1 MVYRAIDDKI
11 DLVRFLQAYES
22 IIAAFGVETRELND
36 EREKEK
42 LDVVERIVYRLFCE
56 FFLSD

>member
-22 IIAAFGVETRELND
+22 IIAAFGVETRELYD

-42 LDVVERIVYRLFCE
+42 LDVAERIVYRLFCE

>member
-22 IIAAFGVETRELND
+22 IVAAFGVETRKLND

-42 LDVVERIVYRLFCE
+42 LDVAERIVYRLFCE
-56 FFLSD
+56 LFL

>member
-1 MVYRAIDDKI
+1 MVYRAIDAKI

-42 LDVVERIVYRLFCE
+42 LDVAERIVYRLFCE